1 MALLEIS
8 GSARFTGYGQSVV
21 WDHTHFK
28 GSLRENLLS
37 SSFTWPLAGLKS
49 LLALHWDISSLP
61 HGPFHR
67 AAHNR
72 AVSFPRSAWLN
83 EQEQEYPR
91 WETLFLYYLTLELT
105 FHHFC
110 HFLFISRAS
119 PYPKGGNST
128 QIQISGGRKSLES
141 ILENTYHILWS
152 NLTCRKTHGF
162 KGQSLRLKVGF
173 GLYTLLADEF
183 GQISNFY
190 SEDK

>member
-8 GSARFTGYGQSVV
+8 GSAPFTGYSQSVG

-37 SSFTWPLAGLKS
+37 SSFTWLLAGLKS

-67 AAHNR
+67 AAHNS
-72 AVSFPRSAWLN
+72 AVSFPQSAWLN

-91 WETLFLYYLTLELT
+91 RKTLSLYYLILELT

-141 ILENTYHILWS
+141 ILENTHHILWS

-162 KGQSLRLKVGF
+162 KGQSLRLKVAS
-173 GLYTLLADEF
+173 GLYTLLAARIWANLQF
-183 GQISNFY
+183 LFWG
-190 SEDK
+190 